1 MNFYILPTFAFMGMA
16 FFHLSDGTN
25 FEPEQRAIQAEVVT
39 QRAAEP
45 VFVPFAAPQAST
57 VESQPEI
64 LLASLETPVTMTDA
78 SPEVAPAFTDLRVVT
93 GSSVRMR
100 SGPGTSNDI
109 ITSLTR
115 GTEVAVLEDGGNGWV
130 RLQVI
135 ETGAEGWMAER
146 LLATVN

>member
-1 MNFYILPTFAFMGMA
+1 MGMA
-16 FFHLSDGTN
+16 FFHLSDGTK
-25 FEPEQRAIQAEVVT
+25 FEPEQRLATVEVVT

-45 VFVPFAAPQAST
+45 VFVPFAATEPA
-57 VESQPEI
+57 QPEI
-64 LLASLETPVTMTDA
+64 LLASLETPLTMTDA
-78 SPEVAPAFTDLRVVT
+78 TPEPTPAFTDLRVVT

-130 RLQVI
+130 RLQVV

>member
-1 MNFYILPTFAFMGMA
+1 MGMA
-16 FFHLSDGTN
+16 FFHLSGGTK
-25 FEPEQRAIQAEVVT
+25 FEPEQRLEAMEVVT

-45 VFVPFAAPQAST
+45 VFVPFVAPEPA
-57 VESQPEI
+57 QPEV

-78 SPEVAPAFTDLRVVT
+78 SPEPVVTFTDLRVVT